1 MNTPTIT
8 PIKLKEYN
16 VKQSQYEVAPKL
28 PMRAMLVGPSGSGKS
43 VLLSNMILNIYKG
56 CFSRIYIWSPS
67 IDVDSTW
74 KPVKEYIRDHI
85 KPFDNEKV
93 YFDSYEPEEMA
104 QVIHTHQK
112 VIQHQKD
119 KNHKDLYQILIVIDD
134 FANNPDFTRKSQLL
148 HQLYIRGRHY
158 MISTITSTQVYKQIP
173 PIVRKNM
180 TQLFI
185 YRLRNYADLQAII
198 EELSA
203 VYDSKT
209 LHAMY
214 TEAVDESY
222 SFLYI
227 DLMQKDK
234 RKMFL
239 QRFDKYLIPNE

>member
-134 FANNPDFTRKSQLL
+134 FADNPDFTRKSQLL

-158 MISTITSTQVYKQIP
+158 MISTITSTQVYKQIS

-180 TQLFI
+180 TQIFI

-203 VYDSKT
+203 VYDPKT